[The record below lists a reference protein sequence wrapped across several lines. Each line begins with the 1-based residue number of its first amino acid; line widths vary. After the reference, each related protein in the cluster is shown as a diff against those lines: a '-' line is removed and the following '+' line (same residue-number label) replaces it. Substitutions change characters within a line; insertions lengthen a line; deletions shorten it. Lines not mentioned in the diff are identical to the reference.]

1 MYSLIGDSVLF
12 ESSMASCKC
21 LSEPHASGRMLCGRL
36 QYDESFVDHYRPTWD
51 VSDSTG
57 DRVRADWDVTESV
70 GDRGRADWDV
80 VTDSV
85 GDRGRADRDVTDSVG
100 DRGRADWDVTDD
112 RPMFSFK
119 VIKALSPRDYR
130 NIEYDNWRDAQNR
143 RGDTINATD
152 VIRLVPPTNYSYTH
166 TCT

>member
-1 MYSLIGDSVLF
+1 MIMHSLIGDSVLHV
-12 ESSMASCKC
+12 SSMTSCKC
-21 LSEPHASGRMLCGRL
+21 LSEPHASGRMLCCRL

-57 DRVRADWDVTESV
+57 DRVRADW
-70 GDRGRADWDV
+70 
-80 VTDSV
+80 
-85 GDRGRADRDVTDSVG
+85 DVTDSVG

-152 VIRLVPPTNYSYTH
+152 VIRLVPPANYTYTP

>member
-1 MYSLIGDSVLF
+1 MIMYSLIGDSVLF
-12 ESSMASCKC
+12 ESSVTSCEC
-21 LSEPHASGRMLCGRL
+21 LNEPHASDRLLCCRL

-57 DRVRADWDVTESV
+57 DRSRADWDLSDSVGDRDRADWDVTDSLGDRVRADWDV
-70 GDRGRADWDV
+70 
-80 VTDSV
+80 
-85 GDRGRADRDVTDSVG
+85 
-100 DRGRADWDVTDD
+100 VTDD

-143 RGDTINATD
+143 RGEA
-152 VIRLVPPTNYSYTH
+152 IRSSEPSR
-166 TCT
+166 

>member
-1 MYSLIGDSVLF
+1 M
-12 ESSMASCKC
+12 
-21 LSEPHASGRMLCGRL
+21 
-36 QYDESFVDHYRPTWD
+36 QYDESSFVDHYRPTWD
-51 VSDSTG
+51 VTDSTG
-57 DRVRADWDVTESV
+57 DRVRADW
-70 GDRGRADWDV
+70 
-80 VTDSV
+80 
-85 GDRGRADRDVTDSVG
+85 DVTDSVG

>member
-1 MYSLIGDSVLF
+1 M
-12 ESSMASCKC
+12 
-21 LSEPHASGRMLCGRL
+21 
-36 QYDESFVDHYRPTWD
+36 QYDESSFVDHYRPTWD

-57 DRVRADWDVTESV
+57 DRVRADWDVTNSVGDRVRADWDVSDSV
-70 GDRGRADWDV
+70 GDRGRADWN

-85 GDRGRADRDVTDSVG
+85 GDRDRADWDVTDSVG
-100 DRGRADWDVTDD
+100 DRGRADWDVVTDD

-143 RGDTINATD
+143 RGDTISTVQ
-152 VIRLVPPTNYSYTH
+152 VIRLVPPTKYMYPH
-166 TCT
+166 TCTT

>member
-12 ESSMASCKC
+12 ESSVTSCEC
-21 LSEPHASGRMLCGRL
+21 LNEPHSSDRLLCCRL

-57 DRVRADWDVTESV
+57 DRVRADWDVTDSVGDRGRADWDVTDSV

-80 VTDSV
+80 VTDRV
-85 GDRGRADRDVTDSVG
+85 GDRDRAE
-100 DRGRADWDVTDD
+100 WDVTDD

-143 RGDTINATD
+143 RGEAIKEFRT
-152 VIRLVPPTNYSYTH
+152 VEVRRSEV
-166 TCT
+166 